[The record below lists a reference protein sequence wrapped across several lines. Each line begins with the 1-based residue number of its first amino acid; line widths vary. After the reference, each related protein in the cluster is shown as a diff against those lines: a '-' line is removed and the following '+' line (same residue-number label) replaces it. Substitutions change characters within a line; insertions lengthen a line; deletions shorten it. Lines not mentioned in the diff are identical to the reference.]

1 MFLAPRTPKYPRT
14 VSSQRNHT
22 ALKLLLLLSP
32 AVVKKKKKNQKNTG
46 FWASLVVQCLR
57 LCTSAAG
64 GVDSI
69 PSQGLT
75 KNLQT
80 KKKNRGIPSIL
91 TGNQRNISTFFCFP
105 FLILLPLICFSW
117 LSSFKAVGFGAPSQG
132 GEGNQQVQVCPHVA
146 VSPSLQSLLQFPL
159 LKLSFPLPR
168 WWAHT
173 TFLLSSNP
181 SYFPNP
187 HNPHHQW

>member
-1 MFLAPRTPKYPRT
+1 MFLAPRSPSIPGQFPLRETTQP
-14 VSSQRNHT
+14 SNCCFSF
-22 ALKLLLLLSP
+22 LLLWLTT
-32 AVVKKKKKNQKNTG
+32 KKKNQKNTG
-46 FWASLVVQCLR
+46 FWASLEVQCLR

-64 GVDSI
+64 GVGSI

-80 KKKNRGIPSIL
+80 KNKNRGSPCIL
-91 TGNQRNISTFFCFP
+91 TGNQRNTSTFFCFP
-105 FLILLPLICFSW
+105 FLILLPLIRFSW
-117 LSSFKAVGFGAPSQG
+117 LSSFKAVVGALSRGRG
-132 GEGNQQVQVCPHVA
+132 GNWHVQVCPRVA
-146 VSPSLQSLLQFPL
+146 VSPSPQSLLQFPL
-159 LKLSFPLPR
+159 LNLSFPLPR

-181 SYFPNP
+181 SYFPSP